1 MKKIGIISLLFL
13 ISSIVKSQS
22 SKSFDLSLIEN
33 NNHQINTPVAHRHA
47 IQFKSKSVF
56 LNYNPINL
64 FFKGSMYFYQ
74 NVISKQISAQCLY
87 DISCSDF
94 SKKSIQKYGLL
105 KGVFLS
111 ADRILRCNRISALDI
126 PASTINDS
134 TGRCNETPDI
144 YTFKK

>member
-1 MKKIGIISLLFL
+1 MKKTVTLIFL
-13 ISSIVKSQS
+13 ITFSMVVKSQS
-22 SKSFDLSLIEN
+22 SKSFDLNLIEKN
-33 NNHQINTPVAHRHA
+33 KSEITTSNVHRNA
-47 IQFKSKSVF
+47 IHFKSTNAFV
-56 LNYNPINL
+56 NYNPISL
-64 FFKGSMYFYQ
+64 FFKGSLFFYQ

-87 DISCSDF
+87 DVSCSDF
-94 SKKSIQKYGLL
+94 SKQSIQKYGLI